1 LRAPPAGGALPSV
14 YRTHALGTTAELLVT
29 EPSTLLAASELLHE
43 ELERIDRVASRFRP
57 DSELSELNASA
68 GQAVRVSPDLYE
80 AIAVALLMAEST
92 EGRVDPTVGRAV
104 VALGY
109 DRDFASVARGVDGEL
124 PPRRRVPGWRLVTAE
139 PRRRM
144 VTLPPGTM
152 LDLGATAKALAADRS
167 AEAIHRGVGCGVLV
181 SLGGDVAVA
190 GPPPAEGFAVG
201 VADACTAQR
210 HGQAVAIRTG
220 GLASS
225 GTGVRRW
232 RLGDH
237 CVHHIVD
244 PATGLPAPEYW
255 RTVTT
260 TAASCVQANA
270 AATASVVMGAA
281 AADWLEELRIAA
293 RFVRTDGSVLCTSR
307 WPASEASEASVASVA
322 DQAPVR

>member
-1 LRAPPAGGALPSV
+1 MAPAAGCALPNV
-14 YRTHALGTTAELLVT
+14 YRAHALGTTAELLVT
-29 EPSTLLAASELLHE
+29 EPSKLLAASKLLHE

-57 DSELSELNASA
+57 DSELSALNASA
-68 GQAVRVSPDLYE
+68 GRSVRVTPDLFE

-92 EGRVDPTVGRAV
+92 NGRVDPTVGGAM

-109 DRDFASVARGVDGEL
+109 DRDFASVAPGVRGQL
-124 PPRRRVPGWRLVTAE
+124 PARRRVPGWRLVTAE
-139 PRRRM
+139 PRRRL
-144 VTLPPGTM
+144 VTLPPGTS

-167 AEAIHRGVGCGVLV
+167 AESIYQSVGCGVLV
-181 SLGGDVAVA
+181 SLGGDVSVA

-201 VADACTAQR
+201 LADACTAQR

-232 RLGDH
+232 RLGNQR
-237 CVHHIVD
+237 VHHIVD
-244 PATGLPAPEYW
+244 PATGHPAPEYW

-270 AATASVVMGAA
+270 AATASLVLGAA
-281 AADWLEELRIAA
+281 AFDWLEGLRIAA
-293 RFVRTDGSVLCTSR
+293 RLVRTDGSVVRTSR
-307 WPASEASEASVASVA
+307 WPAYDASTA
-322 DQAPVR
+322 DPAPVR